1 MPVQETSLV
10 AFDEVLA
17 TWGPKMR
24 DVLDLFRDPSTELCN
39 RMIAERLGRNEHAI
53 TSSVLNLRK
62 FGILEH
68 VDTRAYGERMRMF
81 WRRVQG
87 MTLTVDMQG
96 RPTMRRD
103 QVART
108 LEVEEGRRP
117 EPSGQG
123 VLPL

>member
-1 MPVQETSLV
+1 
-10 AFDEVLA
+10 
-17 TWGPKMR
+17 MR